1 MNPTKNGGELRYSG
15 RIGKSEM
22 IFLNTTLIEQLS
34 IPFRN
39 LENYIWRVFMV
50 ALMQLTIIP
59 LVNVNDKYYVYCHI
73 VYYITSLLSY

>member
-1 MNPTKNGGELRYSG
+1 
-15 RIGKSEM
+15 M
-22 IFLNTTLIEQLS
+22 IFLNTTLIEQLY

-50 ALMQLTIIP
+50 TLMQLTIIP